1 MKEFR
6 WTCTYSL
13 EVVSHLELILLVG
26 KICLDLR
33 VGVVDDG
40 QEHVEQN
47 EEDEEHIEDEVEGSE
62 HTIGCL
68 QLVEVEVTKDDTE
81 QGEPEGEQLSK
92 NHKI

>member
-1 MKEFR
+1 MLLCWLSYLFK
-6 WTCTYSL
+6 
-13 EVVSHLELILLVG
+13 VVSHLKLVLLVG
-26 KICLDLR
+26 KIRLDLR

-47 EEDEEHIEDEVEGSE
+47 EEDEEHIEDEVNGSQ

-81 QGEPEGEQLSK
+81 QCVPTKEDQ
-92 NHKI
+92 N